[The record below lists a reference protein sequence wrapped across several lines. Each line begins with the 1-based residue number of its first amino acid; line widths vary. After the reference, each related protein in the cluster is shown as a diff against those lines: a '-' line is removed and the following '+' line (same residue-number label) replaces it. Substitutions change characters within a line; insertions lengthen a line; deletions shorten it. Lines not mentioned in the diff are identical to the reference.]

1 MSIIHTLLLV
11 YIIILWARVILSF
24 VPFVKPG
31 WEPSSGVKPIFD
43 LVYGLTDPPV
53 DALRKVIPQPF
64 NFPIDLAFL
73 VWFFII
79 YIAYIYT

>member
-1 MSIIHTLLLV
+1 LSIIHSLLLV
-11 YIIILWARVILSF
+11 YIIILWVRVILSF

-31 WEPSSGVKPIFD
+31 WSPSSGVRPLFD

-64 NFPIDLAFL
+64 NFPVDLAFL